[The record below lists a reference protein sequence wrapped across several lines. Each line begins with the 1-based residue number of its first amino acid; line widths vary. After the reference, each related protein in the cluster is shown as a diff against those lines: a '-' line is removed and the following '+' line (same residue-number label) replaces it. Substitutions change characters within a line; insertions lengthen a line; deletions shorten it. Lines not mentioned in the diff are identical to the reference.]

1 MSGRM
6 QTTYEEQGLRQMR
19 YPKDRIAFLGTQTAV
34 TADQAVMSKWV
45 KGWIGIEQVCKDI
58 AYNNFLDQY
67 FPDGKIPRNMMIN
80 ELRICGWL
88 VETE

>member
-6 QTTYEEQGLRQMR
+6 QTTYEEQGLRQMK

-34 TADQAVMSKWV
+34 TADQAVMNKWSR
-45 KGWIGIEQVCKDI
+45 GWIGIEQVCKDI

-67 FPDGKIPRNMMIN
+67 FPDGKIPRGMMIN

>member
-34 TADQAVMSKWV
+34 TADQAVMNKWSR
-45 KGWIGIEQVCKDI
+45 G
-58 AYNNFLDQY
+58 
-67 FPDGKIPRNMMIN
+67 GKIPRNMMIN